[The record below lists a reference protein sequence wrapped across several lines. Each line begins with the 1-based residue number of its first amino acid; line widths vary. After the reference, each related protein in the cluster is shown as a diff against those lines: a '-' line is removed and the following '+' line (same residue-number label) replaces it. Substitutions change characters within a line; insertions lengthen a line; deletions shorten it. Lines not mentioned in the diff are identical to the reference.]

1 MSLNNKTKVTVE
13 TTIQLSAPEV
23 WDLWTNPDHITK
35 WNFASD
41 DWQCPKAENDLRPG
55 GRFTS
60 RMEAKDGSMG
70 FDFSGIYNQ
79 VDPNRLITYTM
90 DDRRNVTVKF
100 SEERGQTKV
109 TEIFETEGIHSVEE
123 QKNGWQSILNNFKK
137 YAESVS

>member
-55 GRFTS
+55 GQFTS

-70 FDFSGIYNQ
+70 FDFSGIYSQ